1 MSSKKALA
9 VILLASSVLTGC
21 SSVSNPLPEKK
32 ATSVLSGRIG
42 VDGQVLAV
50 KIDDTNAAHPQIGL
64 EDAEIVY
71 IEQVEG
77 GLTRLAAIFSTVIPQ
92 RVGPVRSARISDIDI
107 LSQFGRVAFAYSG
120 AQRKLLPVI
129 AAANLEDLGAQ
140 RQSPTIFTTDPNRN
154 QPYAMVLRADLLM
167 QKVSEKALTVDS
179 AKNIGF
185 TFGDA
190 PDGGKAIV
198 KAVMN
203 WPAATYSAQWSENE
217 SRWLLSHNGNLNL
230 AESGVVLGPTTM
242 VIQLVKIS
250 PSEYGDKFGG
260 VTPLSETVGTGKA
273 YILRDGQVFETQW
286 SRAFPDSGTTFSLP
300 DGSSMNF
307 APGQIWVALTD
318 REPEFTWRVTEKSK

>member
-9 VILLASSVLTGC
+9 VILLASSVITGC
-21 SSVSNPLPEKK
+21 SAVSNLLPDKK
-32 ATSVLSGRIG
+32 ATSVLSGRVG
-42 VDGQVLAV
+42 VDGPVLAV

-64 EDAEIVY
+64 EDADIVY

-167 QKVSEKALTVDS
+167 QKVSEKALAVDS

-185 TFGDA
+185 TFGNA

-273 YILRDGQVFETQW
+273 YILRDGQVFTTQW
-286 SRAFPDSGTTFSLP
+286 NRAFPDSGTTFTLP
-300 DGSSMNF
+300 DGSVMNF

-318 REPEFTWRVTEKSK
+318 REPEFTWRVAEKTK